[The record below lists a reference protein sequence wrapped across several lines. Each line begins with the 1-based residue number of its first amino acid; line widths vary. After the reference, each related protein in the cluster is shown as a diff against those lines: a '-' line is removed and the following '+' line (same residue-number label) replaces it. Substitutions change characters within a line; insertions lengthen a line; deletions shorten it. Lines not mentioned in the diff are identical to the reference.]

1 MEVEMNDL
9 TRYRLLVGI
18 ALPSS
23 AKLLYSF
30 LLDVAGGGNG
40 TVWLSSR
47 RLAIE
52 MGLSTSAVRRNLR
65 RLEQCGLIR
74 LTSRYSTEGARMT
87 NKITML

>member
-1 MEVEMNDL
+1 MNDL
-9 TRYRLLVGI
+9 TRYRLLAGA

-23 AKLLYSF
+23 AKLLYSY
-30 LLDVAGGGNG
+30 LLDLAGGRTG

-47 RLAIE
+47 RLAAE
-52 MGLSTSAVRRNLR
+52 VGVSSSAVRRNLH

-74 LTSRYSTEGARMT
+74 LKSRYSAEGARLT